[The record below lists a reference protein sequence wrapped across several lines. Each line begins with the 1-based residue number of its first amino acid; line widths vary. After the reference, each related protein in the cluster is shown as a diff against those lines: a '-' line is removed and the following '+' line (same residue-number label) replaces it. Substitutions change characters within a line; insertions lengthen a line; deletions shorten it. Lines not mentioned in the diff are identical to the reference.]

1 MKKRQTEG
9 PHASGP
15 PPPGAS
21 HSQPCGWSRPGHSA
35 HPSSTI
41 PTCLGLTLVH
51 DSYTSKAQP
60 GTPAATAFGGY
71 RQTGTSRRV
80 PQARGERSVYPTG
93 TRRPGRP
100 ERSPAFVPGHSL
112 HEPLPGRRLPR
123 SPASA
128 VGRLLGPSG
137 GPGNKQRPQASR
149 DSLPTLAGD
158 TAPNAPAWA
167 LGRGQRARMASWL
180 LGSARTRCSACWRP
194 LARPRRCP
202 TIQARRDEFPLP
214 WSSLRGMC
222 PRPRHP
228 SAAPFEGKPPWPGT
242 ARAASDVSG
251 SASCGLT
258 TTTTPSR
265 QRLWGGPGPH
275 PRPGAAGLQG
285 TTCPAVPVPLSHSAE
300 TRIQLHS
307 RERQI

>member
-1 MKKRQTEG
+1 M
-9 PHASGP
+9 
-15 PPPGAS
+15 
-21 HSQPCGWSRPGHSA
+21 
-35 HPSSTI
+35 
-41 PTCLGLTLVH
+41 
-51 DSYTSKAQP
+51 
-60 GTPAATAFGGY
+60 
-71 RQTGTSRRV
+71 
-80 PQARGERSVYPTG
+80 YPTG

-100 ERSPAFVPGHSL
+100 ERSLAFVPGHSL

-137 GPGNKQRPQASR
+137 GPGNKRRPQASR
-149 DSLPTLAGD
+149 GSLPTLAGD

-202 TIQARRDEFPLP
+202 TIQARRDELPLP

-222 PRPRHP
+222 PGPRHP
-228 SAAPFEGKPPWPGT
+228 PAAPLQGKPPRPGT

-265 QRLWGGPGPH
+265 QQLWGGQALTHVLGQPGCREPRAQRSLCRSVTPQRRESNCTAANARFDSH
-275 PRPGAAGLQG
+275 PRPAHRRLPNSSGDSNQMSIALDYVSEN
-285 TTCPAVPVPLSHSAE
+285 TE
-300 TRIQLHS
+300 K
-307 RERQI
+307 

>member
-1 MKKRQTEG
+1 M
-9 PHASGP
+9 
-15 PPPGAS
+15 
-21 HSQPCGWSRPGHSA
+21 
-35 HPSSTI
+35 
-41 PTCLGLTLVH
+41 
-51 DSYTSKAQP
+51 
-60 GTPAATAFGGY
+60 
-71 RQTGTSRRV
+71 
-80 PQARGERSVYPTG
+80 YPTG

-137 GPGNKQRPQASR
+137 GPGNKRRPQASR
-149 DSLPTLAGD
+149 GSLPTLAGD

-202 TIQARRDEFPLP
+202 TIQARRDELPLP

-228 SAAPFEGKPPWPGT
+228 PAAPLQGKPPRPGT

-265 QRLWGGPGPH
+265 QRLGGGRPSPTSWGS
-275 PRPGAAGLQG
+275 RAAGNHVPSGPCAAQSLRRDANPTAQPRTPDLTPTHVPPTAGSQIALG
-285 TTCPAVPVPLSHSAE
+285 TRTK
-300 TRIQLHS
+300 
-307 RERQI
+307 